1 MSQRVLEHNL
11 LCFSLSFFFSDFR
24 SRQVAESSELSSAKP
39 VQSGC
44 VQLRILRNHTSGVAN
59 LQSSVMKS
67 QVRKTVNSS
76 S

>member
-11 LCFSLSFFFSDFR
+11 LCFSLSFFSDFR

-44 VQLRILRNHTSGVAN
+44 VQLISPRNHTSGVGN
-59 LQSSVMKS
+59 LQSSLMKS
-67 QVRKTVNSS
+67 QVRKTINSS

>member
-1 MSQRVLEHNL
+1 MSQSVLEYNL
-11 LCFSLSFFFSDFR
+11 SCFSFKFFSSDFR
-24 SRQVAESSELSSAKP
+24 SRQVGGSSELSSTKF

>member
-1 MSQRVLEHNL
+1 MFKNIIFRVFPLV
-11 LCFSLSFFFSDFR
+11 FSSDFR
-24 SRQVAESSELSSAKP
+24 SRQVGESSELFSTKF

-44 VQLRILRNHTSGVAN
+44 VQLRIRRNHVSGVAN

-67 QVRKTVNSS
+67 QVRKTINSS